1 MANKRKHVAYAN
13 TNLNSNRRRAAYA
26 VNEVNSALF
35 WNARTGDEEAM
46 RLLLANGATMAVTD
60 ESGCPVLII
69 AAMHGNEGA
78 MCLLLEKGAAVDATD
93 KYGQIALMKAASC
106 RGCEEMVRLLLE
118 KGAAVDATTKEGA
131 RLHS

>member
-1 MANKRKHVAYAN
+1 MH
-13 TNLNSNRRRAAYA
+13 
-26 VNEVNSALF
+26 
-35 WNARTGDEEAM
+35 
-46 RLLLANGATMAVTD
+46 LLLANGATMAVTD
-60 ESGCPVLII
+60 ESGCPVLTI

-78 MCLLLEKGAAVDATD
+78 MCLLLEKGTAVDATD

-118 KGAAVDATTKEGA
+118 KVAAVDATTKEGA